1 MSLSAG
7 TLVYG
12 FPNPNKTI
20 RPRFIGVVL
29 RKSKMGDKGFLD
41 EYNIDFC
48 YHLYI
53 FNTGEINPYHIAN
66 FSVYESKQNE
76 YKK

>member
-12 FPNPNKTI
+12 YPNPNKTI
-20 RPRFIGVVL
+20 RPRFIGVII
-29 RKSKMGDKGFLD
+29 RKAKLGDKVIN
-41 EYNIDFC
+41 ENNIPYC
-48 YHLYI
+48 YQLFI
-53 FNTGEINPYHIAN
+53 FNTGEIKPYHIAN